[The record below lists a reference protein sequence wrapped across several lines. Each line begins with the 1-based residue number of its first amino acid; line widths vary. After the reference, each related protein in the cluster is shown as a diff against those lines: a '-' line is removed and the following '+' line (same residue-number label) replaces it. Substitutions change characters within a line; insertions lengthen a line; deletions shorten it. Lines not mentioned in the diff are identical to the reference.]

1 MIWLVMCQF
10 SHVLPVGFSFTWW
23 IPPMP
28 FSAVIFIY
36 DEIRKHMLRKY
47 PGGWVEM
54 ETYY

>member
-1 MIWLVMCQF
+1 MYPLR
-10 SHVLPVGFSFTWW
+10 FTWW

-28 FSAVIFIY
+28 FSVVIFIY

-47 PGGWVEM
+47 PGGWVEI